1 MSRVSSK
8 SSLSPSSSG
17 IDTSKSGDTGG
28 KTQTSVSTGGIGV
41 TREVANIGGLS
52 VTGGVAVELSPVR
65 FDISGNPNYED
76 PTKSA
81 ISIGAGAEVP
91 GGLLGVSGGVTINT
105 STGAIEEISIG
116 GEVAAFGVNVSADS
130 DGNIGFEL
138 TFQIPFTPIE
148 LSLGFGPSKNKKP
161 RSTPLPPPSSSPND
175 GSFKSGEVPPFNPKC
190 FYSVSILCLGHGTE
204 FVDCIGYGFNES
216 SQGFSFKSSRPAPG
230 VYGSFGKRTKHPW
243 RNYYV
248 YQIDMFPDPPVG
260 FVEIRQLGGSRPVAK
275 GDLIKGAGP
284 WYKDDA
290 PKLGTNVTTYG
301 AAFYSDYWT
310 SYHNLNAAQATNFC
324 ATFMNQSPMRGFA
337 DYRIKIDQQCPGDP
351 DLMVVVP
358 NDLFLSLPS
367 PPFPNP
373 PPRKEKMDECCREN
387 LKLLRAIH
395 KGLGIAKF
403 PGKMPSTIIQTI
415 PKKGERPAEPPLE
428 PVGDWVDLFMWNFKR
443 DDERWGQWE
452 IQIDVKDSDLTKEGD
467 QGKSIKFPN
476 LAESVAE
483 IEGQILSLLTNVEA
497 LVAIQTKCLV
507 ESGMARQEAI
517 KGYLASKAIIKYM
530 AFKSTEI
537 DVSVP
542 MTFTAGAESISDLI
556 KESEGHIK
564 GTDYTEKETLRD
576 ILLDLLQAAAVIRA
590 VHWQKI
596 DTKTDTKSQ
605 LLGLLKGS
613 VDLAN
618 TLTKPQSTAEDSD
631 GNKFDP
637 AQDFE
642 DFIDSVEDG
651 FTNSTGIT
659 DIQNPYGKSRDRR
672 PRIRQIGDN
681 ISQAGGNK

>member
-8 SSLSPSSSG
+8 SSLSPSATSGSSA
-17 IDTSKSGDTGG
+17 IDLGKDSGVNLGE

-41 TREVANIGGLS
+41 TREVANIGGMS
-52 VTGGVAVELSPVR
+52 VTGGVSVEVSPVR
-65 FDISGNPNYED
+65 LDISGNVDYAD
-76 PTKSA
+76 PTKSSV
-81 ISIGAGAEVP
+81 SIGAGAEIP

-105 STGAIEEISIG
+105 TTGAIEEVSIG
-116 GEVAAFGVNVSADS
+116 GEVAAFGANVSVGS
-130 DGNIGFEL
+130 DGSVGLEF
-138 TFQIPFTPIE
+138 TFQIPLTPIE
-148 LSLGFGPSKNKKP
+148 LSLGFGSSKDKKP
-161 RSTPLPPPSSSPND
+161 TPTPIKEPSLEIPSDFPKGLSVPGAGTPPSFAEGCMVYEAVTVESLGGWDGFKITGSAYNYATPEPSSS
-175 GSFKSGEVPPFNPKC
+175 SFLLSKV
-190 FYSVSILCLGHGTE
+190 L
-204 FVDCIGYGFNES
+204 S
-216 SQGFSFKSSRPAPG
+216 SQGSELRKGGVKYYIGLYAAPFGADSNTITQIEVLSDWHSYSSNSVNQLKHNSVGKSFVKPANSGWILIAKTKYEVKSINCKPVNSP
-230 VYGSFGKRTKHPW
+230 SF
-243 RNYYV
+243 
-248 YQIDMFPDPPVG
+248 
-260 FVEIRQLGGSRPVAK
+260 
-275 GDLIKGAGP
+275 
-284 WYKDDA
+284 
-290 PKLGTNVTTYG
+290 
-301 AAFYSDYWT
+301 
-310 SYHNLNAAQATNFC
+310 
-324 ATFMNQSPMRGFA
+324 
-337 DYRIKIDQQCPGDP
+337 
-351 DLMVVVP
+351 
-358 NDLFLSLPS
+358 PS
-367 PPFPNP
+367 FPNP

-415 PKKGERPAEPPLE
+415 PKKGGQPAEPPQV
-428 PVGDWVDLFMWNFKR
+428 PVDDWVDLFMWNFKR

-483 IEGQILSLLTNVEA
+483 MEGQLLSLLTNVEA

-542 MTFTAGAESISDLI
+542 MTFTAGAESISALI

-564 GTDYTEKETLRD
+564 GTDYVEKETLRD

-618 TLTKPQSTAEDSD
+618 SFTKPKGTDADGD
-631 GNKFDP
+631 GNGKFDP
-637 AQDFE
+637 AQNFE
-642 DFIDSVEDG
+642 DFIDSAEDG

-659 DIQNPYGKSRDRR
+659 DIQNPYGKTRDRR